1 MTYTNK
7 IDRVL
12 TPKDRLH
19 ITKNINDKIIH
30 GVLLSSGIKMT
41 RASRPVYSV
50 AESVHIKIELIIPE
64 INEGK
69 S

>member
-1 MTYTNK
+1 M
-7 IDRVL
+7 L

-50 AESVHIKIELIIPE
+50 TESVHIKIELIIPE

-69 S
+69 L